1 MYTSPGVVVAY
12 HGCDQS
18 GANEVIQEG
27 KSLKYSENNY
37 DWLGTGIYFWEGSD
51 DHARQWA
58 EHGAQGVKSPAVVG
72 AFIKL
77 GNCLD
82 LLDTEQ
88 LRRVKTTYDLLKTE
102 LEILG
107 EPLPENTSTRYGI
120 SFNRKLD
127 CRVINYLHQLN
138 KRSILTDLGLD
149 SDDTLSSGTITR
161 RVRNHPSWFDSVRGM
176 FPEGKPLYSGAGF
189 RKENHIQLC
198 IRNPNCIIG
207 YFQPRKRN
215 SWYKSTG

>member
-18 GANEVIQEG
+18 VADAVINNG
-27 KSLKYSENNY
+27 KSLKPSENDY
-37 DWLGTGIYFWEGSD
+37 DWLGKGTYFWEGSD

-58 EHGAQGVKSPAVVG
+58 EKRARGVENPAVIG

-88 LRRVKTTYDLLKTE
+88 LQRVKTTYDLLKAE

-107 EPLPENTSTRYGI
+107 DPLPENTITAHGI

-127 CRVINYLHQLN
+127 CRVINHLHHLN
-138 KRSILTDLGLD
+138 EIGILADLGLS
-149 SDDTLSSGTITR
+149 SDDTLSTADRNRKIQ
-161 RVRNHPSWFDSVRGM
+161 NHPGYFDSVRGM
-176 FPEGKPLYSGAGF
+176 FPEGEPLYGGAGF

-207 YFQPRKRN
+207 YFKPRKKN
-215 SWYKSTG
+215 PWYKPAG

>member
-18 GANEVIQEG
+18 VADEVIHEG
-27 KSLKYSENNY
+27 KSLKPSENDY
-37 DWLGTGIYFWEGSD
+37 DWLGTGTYFWEGSD

-58 EHGAQGVKSPAVVG
+58 EKRARGVKNPAVIG

-88 LRRVKTTYDLLKTE
+88 LRRVKTTYELLRTE

-107 EPLPENTSTRYGI
+107 EPLPENTSTRHGI

-127 CRVINYLHQLN
+127 CRVINYLHKLN
-138 KRSILTDLGLD
+138 EINIVTNLGIDPD
-149 SDDTLSSGTITR
+149 SKLSSATNTR
-161 RVRNHPSWFDSVRGM
+161 KIQNDPDWFDSVRGM
-176 FPEGKPLYSGAGF
+176 FPEGEPLYGGAGF

-198 IRNPNCIIG
+198 IRNPNCVIG
-207 YFQPRKRN
+207 YFQPRKKH
-215 SWYKSTG
+215 SWYKPVG